1 MMRSD
6 EMREDSTFKRH
17 GIRLTSQELVA
28 AKQGGPGRHLWARSL
43 LRSIGYKR
51 FNFETSAPGL
61 PGNYFQC
68 IVLFALLSQHSRY
81 GEYHIV

>member
-28 AKQGGPGRHLWARSL
+28 AKQGGPGRHL
-43 LRSIGYKR
+43 
-51 FNFETSAPGL
+51 
-61 PGNYFQC
+61 
-68 IVLFALLSQHSRY
+68 
-81 GEYHIV
+81 